1 MSDKATVRLAR
12 RADIDTITAFNVA
25 MARETEN
32 KDLPP
37 DRVHNGVRRL
47 FDEPKHG
54 FYVVAESGDAVVGSL
69 MITYEWS
76 DWRCGV
82 FWWIQ
87 SVYVRPEFRK
97 RGVLSTMYEFL
108 KAAAARDE
116 GVCGFRLHVE
126 KTNTVARS
134 TYEKLGLAEVY
145 YRVYEQEFDVKKR

>member
-1 MSDKATVRLAR
+1 MSDKVTVRLAR
-12 RADIDTITAFNVA
+12 QTDIETIAAFNVA
-25 MARETEN
+25 MARETED
-32 KDLPP
+32 KDLPG
-37 DRVHNGVRRL
+37 DRVCNGVRRL

-97 RGVLSTMYEFL
+97 RGVFSMMHKFL
-108 KAAAARDE
+108 KAAAAQE
-116 GVCGFRLHVE
+116 TGVCGFRLYVE
-126 KTNTVARS
+126 KNNAIARS
-134 TYEKLGLAEVY
+134 TYEKLGLVEVY
-145 YRVYEQEFDVKKR
+145 YRVYEEEFTVGGS

>member
-12 RADIDTITAFNVA
+12 RADIDTIAEFNVA
-25 MARETEN
+25 MAHETEN

-37 DRVHNGVRRL
+37 NRVRSGVQRL

-54 FYVVAESGDAVVGSL
+54 FYIIAESGDAVVGSL

-97 RGVLSTMYEFL
+97 RGVFSTMHEFL
-108 KAAAARDE
+108 KAAAAQERE
-116 GVCGFRLHVE
+116 VCGFRLCVE
-126 KTNTVARS
+126 KTNAIARS

-145 YRVYEQEFDVKKR
+145 YRVYEEEFTVRGS